1 MEFGIFDHLDNDH
14 LPIADYY
21 EERLKLLELYDKL
34 GFYSWHM
41 AEHHAT
47 SLGMGPSPNVML
59 AAAAQRTKKL
69 RFGPMVYALP
79 LYHPLRLAE
88 EIAMIDQMSR
98 GRLDMGFG
106 RGSSPVETTY
116 FGINPEDTEEIYR
129 RDLPRILN
137 ALETGIMHTPE
148 LGKEYGK
155 TILKVLPVQKPYPAV
170 WYGVH
175 TPSSAERA
183 ARNGWATVNLDPL
196 PDVVDCNNV
205 FRDVWRKTHGARPF
219 PLMGLGRFVVIAETD
234 AKANEIARRA
244 YPHWHQ
250 GFTHLF
256 RVHKRRG
263 THPRPETWDGLVEQG
278 RGFAGSPKSMAD
290 YLSHE
295 LATTKCNYCVIQPA
309 FGDQT
314 LQELTT
320 SIGLFG
326 SDVMP
331 ALRKVDLKLEA
342 A

>member
-1 MEFGIFDHLDNDH
+1 MQFGIFDHLDNDH

-21 EERLKLLELYDKL
+21 EERLKLLELYDRS

-47 SLGMGPSPNVML
+47 TLGMGPSPNVIL

-79 LYHPLRLAE
+79 LYHPMRLAE
-88 EIAMIDQMSR
+88 EIAMIDQMSG

-106 RGSSPVETTY
+106 RGSSPVEITY
-116 FGINPEDTEEIYR
+116 FGINPDDTEEIYR
-129 RDLPRILN
+129 RDLPRILT
-137 ALETGIMHTPE
+137 ALETGVMHSPE
-148 LGKEYGK
+148 LGEEYGK
-155 TILKVLPVQKPYPAV
+155 AMLTVRPVQKPYPAV

-183 ARNGWATVNLDPL
+183 ARNGWATINLDPL
-196 PDVVDCNNV
+196 PDVVACNDV
-205 FRDVWRKTHGARPF
+205 FRDVWRKTHPGKPF
-219 PLMGLGRFVVIAETD
+219 PLMGLGRFVVLAETD
-234 AKANEIARRA
+234 AQAQDIARRA
-244 YPHWHQ
+244 YPHWHR

-256 RVHKRRG
+256 RVHKRKG

-278 RGFAGSPKSMAD
+278 RGFAGSPASMIE
-290 YLSHE
+290 YLGRE
-295 LATTKCNYCVIQPA
+295 LAASKCNYCVIQPA

-314 LQELTT
+314 LAELNS
-320 SIGLFG
+320 SIGLFA
-326 SDVMP
+326 SQVMP
-331 ALRKVDLKLEA
+331 ALRKIDLQLEA